1 MEYVAVAALIATAA
15 GGGYSAYSSY
25 QQGKA
30 QETANKAQAA
40 ESERQAQLENERA
53 AIAQIQGEQEAQ
65 KRSRQLAFDIGSTYA
80 NFAGN
85 GLLVDGSPKDTLGSV
100 LKTQVAEG
108 QADISTIRDNT
119 SLNVWTHKS
128 NAASLIASAANQRI
142 AGKNAYAA
150 GVTSAIGT
158 GVSTVGQVGTGYV
171 SGASK
176 FGQSGKTSFWN
187 PTGSTSK
194 LYG

>member
-1 MEYVAVAALIATAA
+1 MEYVAIAGLIATAV

-30 QETANKAQAA
+30 QETQAKAQAA
-40 ESERQAQLENERA
+40 ESERQAKLEEERA
-53 AIAQIQGEQEAQ
+53 AIAQIQGEQEAE
-65 KRSRQLAFDIGSTYA
+65 KRSRQLALDIGSTYA

-108 QADISTIRDNT
+108 LSDISTIRDNT
-119 SLNVWTHKS
+119 ALNVWTHKS
-128 NAASLIASAANQRI
+128 NAASLIASAGNQRI
-142 AGKNAYAA
+142 AGKNARAA
-150 GVTSAIGT
+150 GVNSALAT
-158 GVSTVGQVGTGYV
+158 GISTVGQVGTGYA
-171 SGASK
+171 SGAAK

-194 LYG
+194 FYT